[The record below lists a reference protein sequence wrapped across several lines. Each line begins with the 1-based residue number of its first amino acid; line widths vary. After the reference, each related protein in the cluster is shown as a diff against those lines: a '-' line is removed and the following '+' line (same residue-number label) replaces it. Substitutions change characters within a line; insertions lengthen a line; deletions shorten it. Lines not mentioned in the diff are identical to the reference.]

1 MASAALSAVPGSR
14 RFLAASRPE
23 DAGKALAERRGPHGE
38 RPALRKDLGILRQ
51 VQLGEVAWIIKN
63 PGTRKYHQFKNWQ
76 WQIIRLF
83 DGRRTRGEIRDQI
96 ARLAG
101 DQEVK
106 LDLVLEYE
114 EFLRRLELLHES
126 VAERNLGLL
135 DKFNSFRHQK
145 AEEKTEGFNIF
156 FIMFHVLDPDRILD
170 RTVKYVRWIWSKPM
184 VIATLIAS
192 LWTFGVFVNNWEAIF
207 TGTMDLY
214 HFFGKPFVQVAQ
226 FFAILIVV
234 GTIHEFAHAYATK
247 VYGGE
252 CHDIGFALFYFTPAF
267 YCDTSDTFM
276 FKNRLKRLWVTI
288 AGIYAEVA
296 IACVATIVWVASYP
310 DTLLHEAA
318 YKTMLF
324 TGLSAVL
331 FNINPLIKVDGYYA
345 LSSLL
350 QIPDLR
356 ETAWK
361 TVGASFQKHVLR
373 LPVEVPPATRRKRV
387 IYWTYGILS
396 MMYTATIMYFIYTIF
411 RNFYFRYFPDFG
423 VVFLILTLTYIFK
436 KKVRTTRRVGKL
448 FYLDKKEWLM
458 SPRSRLPLAITAG
471 VLLLVLG
478 IPWSHR
484 RITGRTDLKPE
495 KQVHIEA
502 PDDAKVAEVLVHEG
516 DIVAAGQPLF
526 RLRSSAL
533 VADTEQHRT
542 GQERMLRKSSAG
554 RASSDPLLAYQSEQ
568 MATSEGIALRN
579 AEARESFLVVRSPIA
594 GRVLTPRTEDLV
606 GRYVTAG
613 TALADVG
620 DCRRLVAEVPVSERL
635 LEYLR
640 VGSPVVALIRTRPTR
655 AWRGS
660 VAAVSPATL
669 QQPVT
674 SAGEDGADVPPARPD
689 QFVVRAVFENTDGSL
704 FPGAEAK
711 LKIRS
716 RREAYLVRAWNVI
729 WRWLRSVVWF

>member
-1 MASAALSAVPGSR
+1 MN
-14 RFLAASRPE
+14 
-23 DAGKALAERRGPHGE
+23 
-38 RPALRKDLGILRQ
+38 
-51 VQLGEVAWIIKN
+51 WIIKN

-83 DGRRTRGEIRDQI
+83 DGRRTREQIRAHI
-96 ARLAG
+96 AEASG
-101 DQEVK
+101 QDVK

-114 EFLRRLELLHES
+114 EFLRRLELLYES

-135 DKFNSFRHQK
+135 DKFNTFRHQK
-145 AEEKTEGFNIF
+145 AEEKSEGFNIF
-156 FIMFHVLDPDRILD
+156 FIMFHVLDPDRMLN

-184 VIATLIAS
+184 VIGTVIAS
-192 LWTFGVFVNNWEAIF
+192 LWTFGIFVDNWEAIF

-214 HFFGKPFVQVAQ
+214 HFFGKPFLQIVQ
-226 FFAILIVV
+226 FFAILIIV

-276 FKNRLKRLWVTI
+276 FKNRLHRLWVTI

-356 ETAWK
+356 ETAWH
-361 TVGASFQKHVLR
+361 TVGAWFQKNVLR
-373 LPVEVPPATRRKRV
+373 LPVEMPPATRRKRI
-387 IYWTYGILS
+387 IYWVYGILS
-396 MMYTATIMYFIYTIF
+396 MAYTATIMYFIYTIF

-423 VVFLILTLTYIFK
+423 VVFLILTLTYVFK
-436 KKVRTTRRVGKL
+436 KKVRTTKRVSKL
-448 FYLDKKEWLM
+448 FYLDKKEWFM
-458 SPRSRLPLAITAG
+458 SPRSRVPIAITAG

-478 IPWSHR
+478 IPWAHR
-484 RITGRTDLKPE
+484 KIGGTADLKPQRE
-495 KQVHIEA
+495 ARIEA
-502 PDDAKVAEVLVHEG
+502 PEDSRIAEVLVHEG
-516 DIVAAGQPLF
+516 DSVAVGQPLF
-526 RLRSSAL
+526 RLRSSAVL
-533 VADTEQHRT
+533 ADAESHRSER
-542 GQERMLRKSSAG
+542 ERMLKRSSAA
-554 RASSDPLLAYQSEQ
+554 RASSNPMLAYQSEQ
-568 MATSEGIALRN
+568 MAASEGIALQN
-579 AEARESFLVVRSPIA
+579 AEARRDFLLVKSPIA
-594 GRVLTPRTEDLV
+594 GRVLTPRTEDLI
-606 GRYVTAG
+606 GRTVTAG
-613 TALADVG
+613 TVLASVG
-620 DCRRLVAEVPVSERL
+620 DCSKLVAEVPVSERL

-640 VGSPVVALIRTRPTR
+640 VGSPVSALIRTRPTR
-655 AWRGS
+655 PWRGT
-660 VAAVSPATL
+660 VAAISPATL

-674 SAGEDGADVPPARPD
+674 SIGADGPDVPPAKPD
-689 QFVVRAVFENTDGSL
+689 QFVVRAVFDNTDGSL
-704 FPGAEAK
+704 YPGAEAN

>member
-1 MASAALSAVPGSR
+1 MSAVPGSR

-38 RPALRKDLGILRQ
+38 KPALRKDLGILRQ
-51 VQLGEVAWIIKN
+51 VQLGEVNWIIKN

-83 DGRRTRGEIRDQI
+83 DGRRTREEIREHI
-96 ARLAG
+96 ALASG
-101 DQEVK
+101 QEVRFE
-106 LDLVLEYE
+106 LVLEYE
-114 EFLRRLELLHES
+114 EFLRRLEFLHET

-145 AEEKTEGFNIF
+145 AEEKAEGFNIF
-156 FIMFHVLDPDRILD
+156 FIMFHVLDPDRILNK
-170 RTVKYVRWIWSKPM
+170 TVKYVRWMWSKPM
-184 VIATLIAS
+184 VIATIAAS

-214 HFFGKPFVQVAQ
+214 HFFGKPFLQVAQ

-276 FKNRLKRLWVTI
+276 FKNRLHRLWVTI

-296 IACVATIVWVASYP
+296 IASVATIVWVASYP
-310 DTLLHEAA
+310 DTILHEAA

-356 ETAWK
+356 EMAWK
-361 TVGASFQKHVLR
+361 TVGASFQKHILR
-373 LPVEVPPATRRKRV
+373 LPVEAPPTTRRKRI
-387 IYWTYGILS
+387 IYWVYGIFS

-423 VVFLILTLTYIFK
+423 VVFLILTLTYVFK

-484 RITGRTDLKPE
+484 RITGRADLKPE
-495 KQVHIEA
+495 KQVRVEA
-502 PDDAKVAEVLVHEG
+502 PEDAKVAEVFVHEG
-516 DIVAAGQPLF
+516 DNVAAGQPLF
-526 RLRSSAL
+526 RLGSSAL
-533 VADTEQHRT
+533 AANTAQHR
-542 GQERMLRKSSAG
+542 GERERMLKKSSAG
-554 RASSDPLLAYQSEQ
+554 LASSNSLQVYQSEQ
-568 MATSEGIALRN
+568 MADSEGIALRT
-579 AEARESFLVVRSPIA
+579 AESREAFLVVRSPIV
-594 GRVLTPRTEDLV
+594 GRVLTPRTEDLM

-613 TALADVG
+613 TLLADVG
-620 DCRRLVAEVPVSERL
+620 DTRRLVAEVPVSERL

-655 AWRGS
+655 PWKGL
-660 VAAVSPATL
+660 VASISPATL

-674 SAGEDGADVPPARPD
+674 SIGEDGANVPPAMPD
-689 QFVVRAVFENTDGSL
+689 KFVVRAVFENTDGSL
-704 FPGAEAK
+704 LPGADAR

-716 RREAYLVRAWNVI
+716 RREAYLVRGWNLV

>member
-1 MASAALSAVPGSR
+1 LSASSTIPGSR

-38 RPALRKDLGILRQ
+38 RPLLRKDLGILRQ
-51 VQLGEVAWIIKN
+51 VQLGEVNWIIKN

-83 DGRRTRGEIRDQI
+83 DGRRTREQIREQI
-96 ARLAG
+96 VRASG
-101 DQEVK
+101 QDVK
-106 LDLVLEYE
+106 IELVLEYE

-135 DKFNSFRHQK
+135 DKFNAFRHQK
-145 AEEKTEGFNIF
+145 AEEKAEGFNIF
-156 FIMFHVLDPDRILD
+156 FIMFHVLDPDRFLNK
-170 RTVKYVRWIWSKPM
+170 TVKYVRWMWSKPM
-184 VIATLIAS
+184 VLATIAAS
-192 LWTFGVFVNNWEAIF
+192 LWTFGVFVDNWDAIF
-207 TGTMDLY
+207 KGTMDLY
-214 HFFGKPFVQVAQ
+214 HFFGKPLLQVVQ

-276 FKNRLKRLWVTI
+276 FKNRLHRLWVTI

-296 IACVATIVWVASYP
+296 IASVATIVWVASYP
-310 DTLLHEAA
+310 DTILHEAA

-361 TVGASFQKHVLR
+361 TVGAAFQKHILR
-373 LPVEVPPATRRKRV
+373 LPVEIPPTTRRKRI
-387 IYWTYGILS
+387 IYWVYGIFS

-423 VVFLILTLTYIFK
+423 VVFLVLTLTYVFK

-484 RITGRTDLKPE
+484 RITGTANLKPE
-495 KQVHIEA
+495 EQARIQA
-502 PDDAKVAEVLVHEG
+502 PEDSRVAEVFVHEG
-516 DIVAAGQPLF
+516 DAVSAGQPLF
-526 RLRSSAL
+526 RLTSLA
-533 VADTEQHRT
+533 VAADAEQHRAER
-542 GQERMLRKSSAG
+542 ERMLKKSSVG
-554 RASSDPLLAYQSEQ
+554 RASSNPLLAYQSER
-568 MATSEGIALRN
+568 MAESEGVALKN
-579 AEARESFLVVRSPIA
+579 AEARESFLIVRSPIA
-594 GRVLTPRTEDLV
+594 GRVLTPRPEDLV
-606 GRYVTAG
+606 GRNVTAG
-613 TALADVG
+613 TNLADVG
-620 DCRRLVAEVPVSERL
+620 DCRKLVAEVPVSERL

-640 VGSPVVALIRTRPTR
+640 VGSPVVALIRTRPTHP
-655 AWRGS
+655 WKGS
-660 VAAVSPATL
+660 VVSISNATL
-669 QQPVT
+669 EQPVT
-674 SAGEDGADVPPARPD
+674 SIGEDGPNVPPAMPD
-689 QFVVRAVFENTDGSL
+689 KFVVRAVFENQDGSL
-704 FPGAEAK
+704 YPGAEAR

>member
-1 MASAALSAVPGSR
+1 LSTVPGSR

-23 DAGKALAERRGPHGE
+23 DAGKSLAERRGPHGE
-38 RPALRKDLGILRQ
+38 RPVLRKDLGILRQ
-51 VQLGEVAWIIKN
+51 VQLGEVNWIIKN

-83 DGRRTRGEIRDQI
+83 DGRRTRQEIRDHI
-96 ARLAG
+96 AQVSG
-101 DQEVK
+101 QDVK

-135 DKFNSFRHQK
+135 DKFNTFRHQK

-156 FIMFHVLDPDRILD
+156 FIMFHVLDPDRFLA

-184 VIATLIAS
+184 VLATLAAS
-192 LWTFGVFVNNWEAIF
+192 LWTFGVFVDNWQAIF

-214 HFFGKPFVQVAQ
+214 HFFGKPLVQVAQ
-226 FFAILIVV
+226 FFSILVVV

-276 FKNRLKRLWVTI
+276 FKNRLHRLWVTI

-296 IACVATIVWVASYP
+296 IASVATIVWVASYP

-361 TVGASFQKHVLR
+361 TVGAAFQRHVLR
-373 LPVEVPPATRRKRV
+373 LPVEAPAATRRKRV
-387 IYWTYGILS
+387 IYWIYGILS

-458 SPRSRLPLAITAG
+458 SRRSRVPLAITAG
-471 VLLLVLG
+471 ILLLVLG

-484 RITGRTDLKPE
+484 KITGTADLKPD
-495 KQVHIEA
+495 KQAQIEA
-502 PDDAKVAEVLVHEG
+502 PEDSRVAEVLVHEG
-516 DIVAAGQPLF
+516 DQVSVGQPLF
-526 RLRSSAL
+526 RLKSSSITAE
-533 VADTEQHRT
+533 TEQHRAEF
-542 GQERMLRKSSAG
+542 ERMLKKSSAG
-554 RASSDPLLAYQSEQ
+554 RAAADARLAYQSEQ
-568 MATSEGIALRN
+568 MAGSEEIALKN
-579 AEARESFLVVRSPIA
+579 AEARADFLLVRSPIA
-594 GRVLTPRTEDLV
+594 GRVLTPRPEDLI
-606 GRYVTAG
+606 GRNVTAG
-613 TALADVG
+613 TKLVDVG
-620 DCRRLVAEVPVSERL
+620 DCRRLVAEVAVSERL

-640 VGSPVVALIRTRPTR
+640 VGSPVTALIQTRPTHR
-655 AWRGS
+655 S
-660 VAAVSPATL
+660 VGTVGAISAATL
-669 QQPVT
+669 QQPAT
-674 SAGEDGADVPPARPD
+674 SDGVATADVPPAKPD
-689 QFVVRAVFENTDGSL
+689 QFVVRAVFENADGSL
-704 FPGAEAK
+704 YPGAQAR
-711 LKIRS
+711 LKIRA
-716 RREAYLVRAWNVI
+716 RREAYLVRAWYVI
-729 WRWLRSVVWF
+729 WRWFRSVVWV

>member
-1 MASAALSAVPGSR
+1 MSASGTIPGTR

-23 DAGKALAERRGPHGE
+23 DAGKALAERRGPRGE
-38 RPALRKDLGILRQ
+38 RPMLRPDLGILRQ

-83 DGRRTRGEIRDQI
+83 DGRRTREQIREYI
-96 ARLAG
+96 AQASG
-101 DQEVK
+101 QDVK

-135 DKFNSFRHQK
+135 DKFSAFRHQK

-156 FIMFHVLDPDRILD
+156 FIMFHVLDPDRFLD

-184 VIATLIAS
+184 AIATIVAS
-192 LWTFGVFVNNWEAIF
+192 LWTLGVFVDNWDAIF
-207 TGTMDLY
+207 KGTMDLY
-214 HFFGKPFVQVAQ
+214 HFFGKPLVQVAQ
-226 FFAILIVV
+226 FFAILIIV

-276 FKNRLKRLWVTI
+276 FKNRLHRLWVTI
-288 AGIYAEVA
+288 AGIYAELA
-296 IACVATIVWVASYP
+296 IACVATILWVASYP

-356 ETAWK
+356 ETAWH
-361 TVGASFQKHVLR
+361 TVGAWFQKNVLR
-373 LPVEVPPATRRKRV
+373 LPVEIPPATRRKRI
-387 IYWTYGILS
+387 IYWVYGILS
-396 MMYTATIMYFIYTIF
+396 MAYTATVMYFIYTIF
-411 RNFYFRYFPDFG
+411 RNFYYRYFPDFG
-423 VVFLILTLTYIFK
+423 VVFLVLTLGYVFK
-436 KKVRTTRRVGKL
+436 KKVRTTKRVGKL

-458 SPRSRLPLAITAG
+458 SPRSRVPIAVTAG

-478 IPWSHR
+478 VPWSHR
-484 RITGRTDLKPE
+484 KISGTASLKPE
-495 KQVHIEA
+495 KQVRIEA
-502 PDDAKVAEVLVHEG
+502 PEDSRIAEVLVHEG
-516 DIVAAGQPLF
+516 DVVAAGQPLF
-526 RLRSSAL
+526 RLQSSA
-533 VADTEQHRT
+533 VAADTEAHRS
-542 GQERMLRKSSAG
+542 ERDRMLKKASAG
-554 RASSDPLLAYQSEQ
+554 RASSNPVLAYQSAQ
-568 MATSEGIALRN
+568 TAASEAVALRN
-579 AEARESFLVVRSPIA
+579 AETRQDFLLVRSPIA
-594 GRVLTPRTEDLV
+594 GRVLTPRPEDLI
-606 GRYVTAG
+606 GRNVTAG
-613 TALADVG
+613 SLLADVG

-640 VGSPVVALIRTRPTR
+640 VGSPVSALIRTRSGRSST
-655 AWRGS
+655 GQ
-660 VAAVSPATL
+660 VATISPATL
-669 QQPVT
+669 QQQPT
-674 SAGEDGADVPPARPD
+674 SMGDDGANVPPAKPD
-689 QFVVRAVFENTDGSL
+689 QFVVRAVFDNSDGSL
-704 FPGAEAK
+704 YPGAEAK

>member
-1 MASAALSAVPGSR
+1 LSAAPGSR

-23 DAGKALAERRGPHGE
+23 DAGKALAERRGPHAE
-38 RPALRKDLGILRQ
+38 RPGLRKDLGILRQ
-51 VQLGEVAWIIKN
+51 VQLGEVNWIIKN

-76 WQIIRLF
+76 WQIIQLF
-83 DGRRTRGEIRDQI
+83 DGRRTREQIREQI
-96 ARLAG
+96 ARASG
-101 DQEVK
+101 QDVK
-106 LDLVLEYE
+106 LQLVLEYE

-156 FIMFHVLDPDRILD
+156 FIMFHVLDPDRFLNK
-170 RTVKYVRWIWSKPM
+170 TVKYVRWMWSKPM
-184 VIATLIAS
+184 VLATLAAS
-192 LWTFGVFVNNWEAIF
+192 FWTLGVFVNNWEAIF

-214 HFFGKPFVQVAQ
+214 HFFGKPLVQVAQ
-226 FFAILIVV
+226 FFSILIVV

-276 FKNRLKRLWVTI
+276 FKNRLHRLWVTI

-296 IACVATIVWVASYP
+296 IASVATIFWVASYP

-361 TVGASFQKHVLR
+361 TVGAAFQRHVLR
-373 LPVEVPPATRRKRV
+373 LPVEAPATTRRKRI
-387 IYWTYGILS
+387 IYWVYGILS

-423 VVFLILTLTYIFK
+423 VVFLVLTLTYVFK

-458 SPRSRLPLAITAG
+458 SPRSRVPLAIAAG
-471 VLLLVLG
+471 ILLLVLG
-478 IPWSHR
+478 VPWSHR
-484 RITGRTDLKPE
+484 KITGTANLKPE
-495 KQVHIEA
+495 KQVRIEA
-502 PDDAKVAEVLVHEG
+502 PEDSRVSEVYVHEG
-516 DIVAAGQPLF
+516 DEVAAGQPLF
-526 RLRSSAL
+526 RLRSSAI
-533 VADTEQHRT
+533 AAETEQHRAEL
-542 GQERMLRKSSAG
+542 ERLIKKTSAG
-554 RASSDPLLAYQSEQ
+554 RAASNPVLAYQSEQ
-568 MATSEGIALRN
+568 MAGSEAVALKN
-579 AEARESFLVVRSPIA
+579 ARVREDFLLVRSPLA
-594 GRVLTPRTEDLV
+594 GRVLTPRPEDLI
-606 GRYVTAG
+606 GRNVTAG

-620 DCRRLVAEVPVSERL
+620 DCRRLVAEVPVSERF

-640 VGSPVVALIRTRPTR
+640 VGSPVSALIRTRPTHR
-655 AWRGS
+655 SRGTVGGIS
-660 VAAVSPATL
+660 AATL

-674 SAGEDGADVPPARPD
+674 SAGDDAADVPPAKPD
-689 QFVVRAVFENTDGSL
+689 QFVVRAVFDNADGSL
-704 FPGAEAK
+704 YPGAEAR
-711 LKIRS
+711 LKIRT

>member
-1 MASAALSAVPGSR
+1 MSAVPGSR

-23 DAGKALAERRGPHGE
+23 DAGKALAERRGPRGE

-51 VQLGEVAWIIKN
+51 VQLGEVNWIVKN

-83 DGRRTRGEIRDQI
+83 DGRHTREQIREQI
-96 ARLAG
+96 ARAVG
-101 DQEVK
+101 EEQEVK
-106 LDLVLEYE
+106 LELVLEYE

-135 DKFNSFRHQK
+135 DKFNAFRHQK

-156 FIMFHVLDPDRILD
+156 FIMFHVIDPDRLLNK
-170 RTVKYVRWIWSKPM
+170 TVKYVRWIWSKPM
-184 VIATLIAS
+184 VIATTVAS
-192 LWTFGVFVNNWEAIF
+192 LWTFGVFVDNWDAIF

-214 HFFGKPFVQVAQ
+214 HFFGKPFLQVLQ

-276 FKNRLKRLWVTI
+276 FKNRLHRLWVTI
-288 AGIYAEVA
+288 AGIYAELA
-296 IACVATIVWVASYP
+296 IASVATIVWVASYP

-361 TVGASFQKHVLR
+361 TVGASFQKYVLR
-373 LPVEVPPATRRKRV
+373 LPVEVPPATRRRRIIFWV
-387 IYWTYGILS
+387 YGIFS
-396 MMYTATIMYFIYTIF
+396 MLYTATIMYFIYTIF

-423 VVFLILTLTYIFK
+423 VVFLVLTLTYIFK

-484 RITGRTDLKPE
+484 RISGRTDLKPE
-495 KQVHIEA
+495 KRVRVEA
-502 PDDAKVAEVLVHEG
+502 PENAKVAEVFVHEG
-516 DIVAAGQPLF
+516 DLVAAGQPLF
-526 RLRSSAL
+526 RLGSSILA
-533 VADTEQHRT
+533 ADTAQHRAER
-542 GQERMLRKSSAG
+542 ERMLKKSSAG
-554 RASSDPLLAYQSEQ
+554 RASSNPVLAYQSEQ
-568 MATSEGIALRN
+568 MAASEGVALRT
-579 AEARESFLVVRSPIA
+579 AEEREGFLLVRSPIA
-594 GRVLTPRTEDLV
+594 GRVLTPRPEDLV
-606 GRYVTAG
+606 GRDVTAG
-613 TALADVG
+613 TLLADVG
-620 DCRRLVAEVPVSERL
+620 DTRRLVAEVPVSERL
-635 LEYLR
+635 LEYLH

-655 AWRGS
+655 AWKGS
-660 VAAVSPATL
+660 ISSISPATL

-674 SAGEDGADVPPARPD
+674 SIGEDGPNVPPAMPD
-689 QFVVRAVFENTDGSL
+689 KFVVRAVFENSDGSL

>member
-1 MASAALSAVPGSR
+1 LSAAPGSR

-23 DAGKALAERRGPHGE
+23 DAGKALAERRGPHSE
-38 RPALRKDLGILRQ
+38 RPVLRKDLGILRQ
-51 VQLGEVAWIIKN
+51 VQLGEVNWIIKN

-83 DGRRTRGEIRDQI
+83 DGRRTREQIREQI
-96 ARLAG
+96 SLASG
-101 DQEVK
+101 QDVK
-106 LDLVLEYE
+106 IELVLEYE
-114 EFLRRLELLHES
+114 EFLRRLEMLHES

-145 AEEKTEGFNIF
+145 AEEKAEGFNIF
-156 FIMFHVLDPDRILD
+156 FIMFHVLDPDRFLNK
-170 RTVKYVRWIWSKPM
+170 TVKYVRWMWSMPM
-184 VIATLIAS
+184 VFATIAAS
-192 LWTFGVFVNNWEAIF
+192 LWTFGVFVDNWQAIF

-214 HFFGKPFVQVAQ
+214 HFFGKPLLQVVQ

-276 FKNRLKRLWVTI
+276 FKNRLHRLWVTI

-296 IACVATIVWVASYP
+296 IASVATIVWVASYP
-310 DTLLHEAA
+310 DTILHEAA

-324 TGLSAVL
+324 TGVSAVL

-361 TVGASFQKHVLR
+361 TVGAAFQKHILR
-373 LPVEVPPATRRKRV
+373 LPVEIPPTTRRKRI
-387 IYWTYGILS
+387 IYWVYGIFS

-423 VVFLILTLTYIFK
+423 VVFLVLTLTYVFK

-458 SPRSRLPLAITAG
+458 SPRSRLPLAITAS

-484 RITGRTDLKPE
+484 RITGTANLKPE
-495 KQVHIEA
+495 EQVRIQA
-502 PDDAKVAEVLVHEG
+502 PEDSRVAEVFVHEG
-516 DIVAAGQPLF
+516 DAVSAGQPLF
-526 RLRSSAL
+526 RLTSLA
-533 VADTEQHRT
+533 VAADAEQHRAER
-542 GQERMLRKSSAG
+542 ERMLKKSSVG
-554 RASSDPLLAYQSEQ
+554 RASSNPLLAYQSEQ
-568 MATSEGIALRN
+568 MAESEGVALKN
-579 AEARESFLVVRSPIA
+579 AETREGFLLVRSPIA
-594 GRVLTPRTEDLV
+594 GRVLTSRPEDLV
-606 GRYVTAG
+606 GRNVTAG
-613 TALADVG
+613 TDLADVG
-620 DCRRLVAEVPVSERL
+620 DCRKLVAEVPVSERL

-640 VGSPVVALIRTRPTR
+640 VGSPVAAMIRTRPTR
-655 AWRGS
+655 TWKGS
-660 VAAVSPATL
+660 VVTISPATL
-669 QQPVT
+669 LQPVT
-674 SAGEDGADVPPARPD
+674 SVGQDGPDVPASTPD
-689 QFVVRAVFENTDGSL
+689 RFVVRAVFDNSDGSL
-704 FPGAEAK
+704 YPGAEAR

-716 RREAYLVRAWNVI
+716 HREAYLVRAWNVI

>member
-1 MASAALSAVPGSR
+1 LSAVPGSR

-23 DAGKALAERRGPHGE
+23 DAGKALAERRGPRGE
-38 RPALRKDLGILRQ
+38 RPALRRDLGILRQ

-83 DGRRTRGEIRDQI
+83 DGRRTREEIREQI
-96 ARLAG
+96 SVASG
-101 DQEVK
+101 QDVK
-106 LDLVLEYE
+106 IELVLEYE
-114 EFLRRLELLHES
+114 EFLRRLEMLHES
-126 VAERNLGLL
+126 IAERNLGLL

-145 AEEKTEGFNIF
+145 AEEKAEGFNIF
-156 FIMFHVLDPDRILD
+156 FIMFHVLDPDRFLS

-184 VIATLIAS
+184 VWATIVAS
-192 LWTFGVFVNNWEAIF
+192 LWTFGVFVDNWTAIF

-214 HFFGKPFVQVAQ
+214 HFFGKPLLQVVQ

-276 FKNRLKRLWVTI
+276 FKNRLNRLWVTI

-296 IACVATIVWVASYP
+296 IACVATIIWVASYP
-310 DTLLHEAA
+310 DTILHEAA

-361 TVGASFQKHVLR
+361 TVGASFQKYVLR
-373 LPVEVPPATRRKRV
+373 LPVEIPPATRRKRLIFWV
-387 IYWTYGILS
+387 YGLMS
-396 MMYTATIMYFIYTIF
+396 MGYTATIMFFIYRIF

-423 VVFLILTLTYIFK
+423 VVFLVLTLAYVFK

-458 SPRSRLPLAITAG
+458 SPRSRLPLAVAAG

-484 RITGRTDLKPE
+484 RVTGTANLKPE
-495 KQVHIEA
+495 EQVRIEA
-502 PDDAKVAEVLVHEG
+502 PEDSRVAEVLVHEG
-516 DIVAAGQPLF
+516 DAVSAGQPLF
-526 RLRSSAL
+526 RLTSLA
-533 VADTEQHRT
+533 VAADAEQHRS
-542 GQERMLRKSSAG
+542 ERDRLLKKSSVG
-554 RASSDPLLAYQSEQ
+554 RASADPLLAYQSEQ
-568 MATSEGIALRN
+568 RAESEGLALKN
-579 AEARESFLVVRSPIA
+579 AESRESFLLVRSPIA
-594 GRVLTPRTEDLV
+594 GRVLTARPEDLV
-606 GRYVTAG
+606 GRNVTAG
-613 TALADVG
+613 SDLADVG
-620 DCRRLVAEVPVSERL
+620 DCRKLVAEVPVSERL

-640 VGSPVVALIRTRPTR
+640 VGSPVVAMIRTRPTR
-655 AWRGS
+655 TWKGS
-660 VAAVSPATL
+660 VAEISPATL
-669 QQPVT
+669 LQPVT
-674 SAGEDGADVPPARPD
+674 SVGQDGPDVPRSTPD
-689 QFVVRAVFENTDGSL
+689 QFVVRAVFENSDGSL
-704 FPGAEAK
+704 YPGSEAR

-716 RREAYLVRAWNVI
+716 HREAYLVRGWNLL

>member
-1 MASAALSAVPGSR
+1 LSAVHGSR
-14 RFLAASRPE
+14 RLLAASRPE
-23 DAGKALAERRGPHGE
+23 DAGKALAERRGPRGE

-51 VQLGEVAWIIKN
+51 VQLGEVNWIIKN
-63 PGTRKYHQFKNWQ
+63 PATRKYHQFKNWQ

-83 DGRRTRGEIRDQI
+83 DGRLTREQIREEI
-96 ARLAG
+96 ARAAG
-101 DQEVK
+101 EQEVK
-106 LDLVLEYE
+106 LELVLEYE

-156 FIMFHVLDPDRILD
+156 FIMFHVLDPDRLLN
-170 RTVKYVRWIWSKPM
+170 RTVKYVRWIWSRPM
-184 VIATLIAS
+184 VFATIIGS
-192 LWTFGVFVNNWEAIF
+192 LWTFGVFVDNWDAIF
-207 TGTMDLY
+207 TGTMELY
-214 HFFGKPFVQVAQ
+214 HFFGKPLVQVMQ

-276 FKNRLKRLWVTI
+276 FKNRLQRLWVTI

-296 IACVATIVWVASYP
+296 IACIATIIWVASYP
-310 DTLLHEAA
+310 DTILHEAA

-361 TVGASFQKHVLR
+361 TVGSAFQKYVLR
-373 LPVEVPPATRRKRV
+373 LPVEIPPATRRKRLIFWV
-387 IYWTYGILS
+387 YGLLS
-396 MMYTATIMYFIYTIF
+396 MGYTATIMFFIYTLF
-411 RNFYFRYFPDFG
+411 RNFYFKYFPDFG
-423 VVFLILTLTYIFK
+423 VVFLILTLGYVFK

-484 RITGRTDLKPE
+484 RITGTADLKPE
-495 KQVHIEA
+495 KQVRVEA
-502 PDDAKVAEVLVHEG
+502 PEDARIAEVFVHEG
-516 DIVAAGQPLF
+516 DAVSAGQPMF
-526 RLRSSAL
+526 RLTSLAL
-533 VADTEQHRT
+533 TEETERRRE
-542 GQERMLRKSSAG
+542 GLDRMLKKSSAG
-554 RASSDPLLAYQSEQ
+554 RAASNPVLAYQSEQ
-568 MATSEGIALRN
+568 MAESEDVALKS
-579 AEARESFLVVRSPIA
+579 AESRERFLVVRSPIA
-594 GRVLTPRTEDLV
+594 GRVLTPRPEDML
-606 GRYVTAG
+606 GRHVTVG

-640 VGSPVVALIRTRPTR
+640 VGSPVAALIRTRPTR
-655 AWRGS
+655 GWKGS
-660 VAAVSPATL
+660 VVDISPATL

-674 SAGEDGADVPPARPD
+674 SVGEDGPDLPPEKPD
-689 QFVVRAVFENTDGSL
+689 QFVVRAVFDNADGSL
-704 FPGAEAK
+704 FPGAQAR
-711 LKIRS
+711 LKIAS
-716 RREAYLVRAWNVI
+716 RREAYFVRAWNVI